1 MNFAQIFLVV
11 CLLTASC
18 SFRAC
23 HGETKPEARNDG
35 TTATTGTESEYNEDN
50 CIEITL
56 PNILQIDECLGDNLN
71 LCKGKTT
78 LTEGVLSL
86 ANCTVSG
93 VVRNLSLVK
102 ALVTVKDLLV
112 ALLGK
117 LVPSLGT
124 VLNGLDLLSP
134 LASKDIKDNVCY
146 GDIKITVPNS
156 LGKCV
161 DDTLK
166 LCKNG
171 TTIDTSIVESL
182 VKTVGCIVKD
192 LFTTPPDQ
200 TVSNLL
206 CDIARTLS
214 VVLGKVPGGG
224 ILSKPVTQI
233 CESK

>member
-1 MNFAQIFLVV
+1 MKFAQIFLLV
-11 CLLTASC
+11 CLLSAPCTL
-18 SFRAC
+18 RAAE
-23 HGETKPEARNDG
+23 GENPTGEAREG
-35 TTATTGTESEYNEDN
+35 KEKEYNEDT

-56 PNILQIDECLGDNLN
+56 PNILQIDQCLGDNLN
-71 LCKGKTT
+71 LCKGKTN
-78 LTEGVLSL
+78 LIEGVLSL
-86 ANCTVSG
+86 ANCTVNG
-93 VVRNLSLVK
+93 VLRNLSVVK

-124 VLNGLDLLSP
+124 VLNGLDMFSL
-134 LASKDIKDNVCY
+134 LASNEIKNDVCY
-146 GDIKITVPNS
+146 GEIKITVPNS

-171 TTIDTSIVESL
+171 TTIDVSIVESL

-192 LFTTPPDQ
+192 LLTTPPDQ

-206 CDIARTLS
+206 CDVARTLS
-214 VVLGKVPGGG
+214 IVLEQVPGGN